1 MPALDKPDQDAIY
14 ALLAPF
20 MGTEPERRA
29 HLLDALATN
38 HPLERQI
45 AFEGPADTFTLNL
58 IHTLEQYGEIAPG
71 KPALWALLE
80 VIRRKVGVDKKQRID
95 SLRPAFQ
102 LPPPPIPDRVFVSY
116 SRKNSAFALRL
127 VSELSGSGL
136 RVWFDRAKIR
146 GGEEWWRSIEQGIAL
161 ADFVI
166 LCLSPDSAR
175 SEVAQREIITAR
187 AKEKLIVPVMLEPC
201 LELLKSSEFESIRWL
216 ADLHILDFSTPEQFG
231 KSYLDLLKSLPGFS
245 PPDEYYEADPEK
257 IINPYRGLEAFQ
269 ERDSSYFI
277 GRETETEEL
286 LRRLR
291 GDKRLLAVVG
301 ASGSGKSSLVRAG
314 LIPQIHSASDHLAL
328 WQVMIL
334 IPRSSPLQTLAE
346 SFSQRLEVS
355 TESLYQ
361 QLRSRPEALS
371 SVVHDLLRGMP
382 EGARCLLVID
392 QFEEVFASP
401 EAGAF
406 VALITHALLDSEGQT
421 RIVLTMRSDFFERLS
436 AYPEF
441 AQQISDNL
449 FIVGELSPE
458 ALRRTIEVPARRA
471 QLRFEEGL
479 VDQILE
485 EVRAQPGSLPLLQY
499 ALKELTERR
508 EGFLLSRGAYERIGG
523 VQGALT
529 TRADQI
535 YDSLSEAQQ
544 RLMRRLLLRLVE
556 VGKDTVTR
564 RRAERAELRFED
576 VPEAEVQAVLDRLTH
591 REARLLTVSAPI
603 GDADHSDDSQV
614 LITLSHEALIRSWG
628 RFQEWIESSQEAL
641 RLEAALRRAEQ
652 EWITSA
658 QDSAFLLRGS
668 RLTRARE
675 WLQSADSPPQPL
687 KVYIEASSE
696 FRRAEIEA
704 DERRTRALQEAQAQ
718 EEKARQEAQQER
730 LNADAASQQANAASN
745 RALMASR
752 RATLARRLL
761 MIVGLLAGGIAFAA
775 FLSVSNARQQ
785 VSDANATL
793 VPVSTQIVEAEKRL
807 EQTESR
813 RLALLALEQ
822 LNRDPVNS
830 IHLALASLAEL
841 VSTSL
846 PEARFA
852 LNEAL
857 RNAFERAYAPTHLY
871 QGAAGDF
878 DLPQDQKFAFYEE
891 TPSETDYLATAG
903 SPLTLISYNGAGLG
917 PMALPEAGA
926 AQWRSVHWSDRGR
939 LMAYGDEAMI
949 VWRSL
954 SQPPVQY
961 PSQGGRIGCGAWQP
975 GAERIAVCDDRNIV
989 LWNPLDT
996 SAPLLDAL
1004 ILDGPVVDLRW
1015 SPDGQAL
1022 AAWDESKLMIWQGGS
1037 AAVYL
1042 AFGID
1047 AGDGSEPRGF
1057 FWFPDGR
1064 NALVAFGDQA
1074 YIITLGYPERPPI
1087 PLENSPNIS
1096 EMLPLQ
1102 DEHFLTLSEDGQV
1115 KLWRRYRI
1123 LTLDLFGLKAELLS
1137 SAPPLHRAIPS
1148 PDGSLILITSD
1159 LGQPLIWPVDLERP
1173 APIQI
1178 PARSGVIQT
1187 GVWLNDSILA
1197 TAQDD
1202 GVIHVWRAE
1211 RHRTRE
1217 IMRLYGH
1224 TMPVIG
1230 LIPVGDR
1237 HLLSVGRDNSVRL
1250 WLIFDADGYPLCDA
1264 SLLGETLRCRDGG
1277 GSRIQA
1283 IIPEFSG
1290 NVLDVRWLP
1299 DGRLILNTP
1308 DGMARLITPGSDLIP
1323 FGPAEYDPDRR
1334 VRFSPDSSYMFTY
1347 GGAADSFV
1355 WEVGETAP
1363 LTTLPTEISAAHWL
1377 QSGLIAVQGS
1387 DLRLFS
1393 GVDFTEVKNL
1403 GSAGELYA
1411 AAEDDGLVVTV
1422 DSQFG
1427 LRVWDGRTWEVVFSE
1442 DQNDPQVSARL
1453 FLNDVSLSFSPD
1465 GRWLIER
1472 RSAITGEGLVAVRD
1486 TLNWQID
1493 WMTSNEQ
1500 PDPACP
1506 ADDFRQALFSP
1517 DGVYLAVAADTLL
1530 CVWDWHTR
1538 ALRDQQTHEDRIA
1551 GIQWSQDSQRLLI
1564 WDLAGDGVV
1573 RDVSARIDWLH
1584 LDDINALTGAVFR
1597 PDEGQIATIGF
1608 SGRVILWD
1616 TNFDPR
1622 QAQQRADLCCRTR
1635 PLPKAQFSLIKED
1648 LPR

>member
-1 MPALDKPDQDAIY
+1 MPALDKRDQDAVY

-29 HLLDALATN
+29 HLLDALGTN
-38 HPLERQI
+38 HPLEGQI
-45 AFEGPADTFTLNL
+45 TFEGPSDTFTLNL
-58 IHTLEQYGEIAPG
+58 IRTLEQYGESAPG

-80 VIRRKVGVDKKQRID
+80 AIRRKVGVDKKQRID
-95 SLRPAFQ
+95 ALRAAFHLP
-102 LPPPPIPDRVFVSY
+102 LPPPPDRAFISY

-146 GGEEWWRSIEQGIAL
+146 GGEEWWRSIEQGIAA

-201 LELLKSSEFESIRWL
+201 LDLLKGSEFESIRWL
-216 ADLHILDFSTPEQFG
+216 ADLHILDFSAPDQFG
-231 KSYLDLLKSLPGFS
+231 QSYLELLRSLPGFS
-245 PPDEYYEADPEK
+245 PPDEYYEADPDK

-269 ERDSSYFI
+269 ERDSAYFI
-277 GRETETEEL
+277 GRESETAEL
-286 LRRLR
+286 LSRLR

-314 LIPQIHSASDHLAL
+314 LIPQIHSASDALAL

-361 QLRSRPEALS
+361 QLRSRPESLS
-371 SVVHDLLRGMP
+371 SLVHDLLQGMP

-441 AQQISDNL
+441 ARQISDNL

-458 ALRRTIEVPARRA
+458 ALRRSIEVPARKA

-535 YDSLSEAQQ
+535 YDALSESQQ
-544 RLMRRLLLRLVE
+544 SLMRRLLLRLVE

-564 RRAERAELRFED
+564 RRVEHAELHYED

-614 LITLSHEALIRSWG
+614 LVTLSHEALIRSWR

-652 EWITSA
+652 EWVTNA
-658 QDSAFLLRGS
+658 NDNAFLLRGS

-675 WLQSADSPPQPL
+675 WLQSADSPPQAL
-687 KVYIEASSE
+687 KLYIEASSE

-730 LNADAASQQANAASN
+730 LNADAASQ
-745 RALMASR
+745 RAMAASR

-761 MIVGLLAGGIAFAA
+761 MVVGLLAGGIAFAA
-775 FLSVSNARQQ
+775 FFSVSNARQQ

-793 VPVSTQIVEAEKRL
+793 VPVSTQIVEGEKRL
-807 EQTESR
+807 QQTESR

-830 IHLALASLAEL
+830 IHLALASLAKP
-841 VSTSL
+841 VSASL

-857 RNAFERAYAPTHLY
+857 RSAFERAYAPTYLY
-871 QGAAGDF
+871 QGAVGSL

-891 TPSETDYLATAG
+891 TPSETDYVATAG

-917 PMALPEAGA
+917 PMMLPEAGA

-939 LMAYGDEAMI
+939 LMAYGDELMT
-949 VWRSL
+949 VWKSL

-961 PSQGGRIGCGAWQP
+961 PSQGGQIGCGAWQP
-975 GAERIAVCDDRNIV
+975 GAERIAVCDGSSLV

-996 SAPLLDAL
+996 SAPLQDAL
-1004 ILDGPVVDLRW
+1004 ILDGTIRDLRW

-1022 AAWDESKLMIWQGGS
+1022 AAWDDAKLMIGQGGTS
-1037 AAVYL
+1037 AVYL

-1047 AGDGSEPRGF
+1047 VVSSSPPQDF

-1074 YIITLGYPERPPI
+1074 YIITLGHSERPPI
-1087 PLENSPNIS
+1087 PLEDTALVTN
-1096 EMLPLQ
+1096 MLPLQ
-1102 DEHFLTLSEDGQV
+1102 DEYFLTLSGQGQV
-1115 KLWRRYRI
+1115 KLWQRYS
-1123 LTLDLFGLKAELLS
+1123 LLSLDLFGLKADLLNG
-1137 SAPPLHRAIPS
+1137 APSLHRAIPS

-1159 LGQPLIWPVDLERP
+1159 LGQPLIWAVDLERP

-1178 PARSGVIQT
+1178 PATSGVIQT

-1250 WLIFDADGYPLCDA
+1250 WLVFDPDGYPLCDA
-1264 SLLGETLRCRDGG
+1264 SVLNKTIHCRDGG

-1290 NVLDVRWLP
+1290 NVLDLRWLP

-1308 DGMARLITPGSDLIP
+1308 DGMARLITPGSDLIT
-1323 FGPAEYDPDRR
+1323 FGPTDFDPERR
-1334 VRFSPDSSYMFTY
+1334 VRFSPDHNHMITF
-1347 GGAADSFV
+1347 GGAAGSFI
-1355 WEVGETAP
+1355 WQVGETAP
-1363 LTTLPTEISAAHWL
+1363 LATLPNPISAAYWL
-1377 QSGLIAVQGS
+1377 HSGIMSIHDG

-1393 GVDFTEVKNL
+1393 GTDFTEVKNL

-1422 DSQFG
+1422 DSQYG
-1427 LRVWDGRTWEVVFSE
+1427 LRVWDGRTWESVFGE

-1453 FLNDVSLSFSPD
+1453 MLNDVSLSFSPD

-1486 TLNWQID
+1486 TLDWQIV
-1493 WMTSNEQ
+1493 WMTSSEQ

-1517 DGVYLAVAADTLL
+1517 DGTYLAVAADTLL

-1538 ALRDQQTHEDRIA
+1538 TLWDQQTHQDRIA

-1564 WDLAGDGVV
+1564 WDLAGYGVV
-1573 RDVSARIDWLH
+1573 RDVPARIDWLH
-1584 LDDINALTGAVFR
+1584 LGDIDALTGAVFR

-1635 PLPKAQFSLIKED
+1635 PLAEAQFGLIKED